1 MDARRYAQASRRLER
16 LVELHPGN
24 FPLRQMQVELL
35 LAQSRPAE
43 AEAILDR
50 LLRERPKDPDVW
62 YQVSEVR
69 GLSGN
74 IIGVHQARAEFFA
87 LVGDYGQ
94 ALNQLDYAK
103 RRIIGNYPLTAR
115 IEARQGELRNE
126 KRLLEEM
133 LR

>member
-1 MDARRYAQASRRLER
+1 MRSRRLDSAENR
-16 LVELHPGN
+16 SARFTAGEIAHACAGELAAGD
-24 FPLRQMQVELL
+24 
-35 LAQSRPAE
+35 AATPACGV
-43 AEAILDR
+43 ATDTR
-50 LLRERPKDPDVW
+50 RT
-62 YQVSEVR
+62 VR
-69 GLSGN
+69 G
-74 IIGVHQARAEFFA
+74 RAFFA